1 MSLSNHGRV
10 LFTATL
16 VRGHIA
22 KFHIPYLKWFKEQGW
37 ETWVAAKNDYP
48 DGVCEIP
55 HCDHY
60 VNIDFARSPFS
71 KQTLVAYRQLR
82 RLFSEEH
89 FDIVHTHTPVGSVLT
104 RLAARDARHAGT
116 KDVYTAHGFHFYKGA
131 PAVNWALW
139 YPVERLMSRFTDV
152 LVTINDED
160 YRRAQQF
167 AHCRVEYVPGVGI
180 DLERFSCVRDRAGKR
195 AELGLADGDFA
206 LLSVGDLIPRKNQ
219 AVIVGALSLLP
230 ENVKLLICGEGVER
244 GNLEEQI
251 AQLGLQ
257 GRARLLGFR
266 PDMAEVMHAC
276 DALVFPSVHEGLP
289 VSVME
294 AMASGLP
301 VVASSIRGIDPDL
314 LKDHESGLVL
324 ESVDPGH
331 IAAAVAELMGDA
343 SLRGELAANAAKTV
357 ERFGLEDA
365 LAATSQIYA
374 GGGCS
379 MLTRTKLGLVPG
391 DVALLSVGDLNE
403 NKNHGILVEALAM
416 LPANYRLF
424 IAGEGPLRGALEEKS
439 RELGVADRVELL
451 GFRKDVASLL
461 NACDLFCFPSRRE
474 GLPVSLIEAM
484 ACGTPCLASDARG
497 CADVLGPLAC
507 GSIVAGD
514 VCAWADAITK
524 ATVDCRDPSVWRT
537 QAEKFDV
544 GTVVDRMA
552 TVYA

>member
-55 HCDHY
+55 YCDHY

-116 KDVYTAHGFHFYKGA
+116 KVVYTAHGFHFYKGA

-139 YPVERLMSRFTDV
+139 YPVECLMSRFTDV

-219 AVIVGALSLLP
+219 AAIVGALSLLS

-251 AQLGLQ
+251 AKLELQ

-324 ESVDPGH
+324 ESADPGH
-331 IAAAVAELMGDA
+331 IATAVAELMGDA
-343 SLRGELAANAAKTV
+343 PLRERLALNAAKAV

-374 GGGCS
+374 GG
-379 MLTRTKLGLVPG
+379 
-391 DVALLSVGDLNE
+391 
-403 NKNHGILVEALAM
+403 
-416 LPANYRLF
+416 
-424 IAGEGPLRGALEEKS
+424 
-439 RELGVADRVELL
+439 
-451 GFRKDVASLL
+451 
-461 NACDLFCFPSRRE
+461 
-474 GLPVSLIEAM
+474 
-484 ACGTPCLASDARG
+484 AR
-497 CADVLGPLAC
+497 C
-507 GSIVAGD
+507 
-514 VCAWADAITK
+514 
-524 ATVDCRDPSVWRT
+524 
-537 QAEKFDV
+537 
-544 GTVVDRMA
+544 
-552 TVYA
+552 

>member
-1 MSLSNHGRV
+1 MSLPDHGRV

-37 ETWVAAKNDYP
+37 ETWVAASNDYP

-55 HCDHY
+55 YCDHY

-82 RLFSEEH
+82 RLFSEER
-89 FDIVHTHTPVGSVLT
+89 FDIVHTHTPVGGVLT
-104 RLAARDARHAGT
+104 RLAARDARRAGT
-116 KDVYTAHGFHFYKGA
+116 KIVYTAHGFHFYKGA

-160 YRRAQQF
+160 YKRAQKF

-180 DLERFSCVRDRAGKR
+180 DLGRFACIRDRAGKR
-195 AELGLADGDFA
+195 VALGLADGDFA

-219 AVIVGALSLLP
+219 AVIVDALSLLP
-230 ENVKLLICGEGVER
+230 ENVKLFICGEGVER

-251 AQLGLQ
+251 AQLELQ
-257 GRARLLGFR
+257 GRARLLGFC

-374 GGGCS
+374 GGGAQC
-379 MLTRTKLGLVPG
+379 
-391 DVALLSVGDLNE
+391 
-403 NKNHGILVEALAM
+403 
-416 LPANYRLF
+416 
-424 IAGEGPLRGALEEKS
+424 
-439 RELGVADRVELL
+439 
-451 GFRKDVASLL
+451 
-461 NACDLFCFPSRRE
+461 
-474 GLPVSLIEAM
+474 
-484 ACGTPCLASDARG
+484 
-497 CADVLGPLAC
+497 
-507 GSIVAGD
+507 
-514 VCAWADAITK
+514 
-524 ATVDCRDPSVWRT
+524 
-537 QAEKFDV
+537 
-544 GTVVDRMA
+544 
-552 TVYA
+552 